1 MEEEEGKVRHISQQE
16 AREIDATK
24 VAYFTLNDGT
34 VLLVKNDDNPE
45 PQEIL
50 QENIQMNSNEEEEK
64 NMAEENQQ
72 LPEEQ
77 ELQQNIISGQENQ
90 EQYQIQSQN
99 ENQQIVTGSE
109 NEQINYIQT
118 QSQNAQEVQQ
128 QISNLGYN
136 IPSDYKISLC
146 ECELKELT
154 EDVLKRYMVK
164 NTISAAEYRKKKNN
178 ELISDLKKLRE
189 ELQKIRFNKQSG
201 TAVSKLSKIKSLR
214 KQIARVLTIIRE
226 NTKNEVIS
234 KLLTKEKKEVKDD
247 KEETIT
253 TTIKNLKMK
262 HIPLDLRPKKTRA
275 MRRRL
280 TKF

>member
-1 MEEEEGKVRHISQQE
+1 
-16 AREIDATK
+16 
-24 VAYFTLNDGT
+24 
-34 VLLVKNDDNPE
+34 
-45 PQEIL
+45 
-50 QENIQMNSNEEEEK
+50 
-64 NMAEENQQ
+64 
-72 LPEEQ
+72 
-77 ELQQNIISGQENQ
+77 
-90 EQYQIQSQN
+90 
-99 ENQQIVTGSE
+99 
-109 NEQINYIQT
+109 
-118 QSQNAQEVQQ
+118 
-128 QISNLGYN
+128 
-136 IPSDYKISLC
+136 
-146 ECELKELT
+146 
-154 EDVLKRYMVK
+154 MVK

-226 NTKNEVIS
+226 NTKNEVVS
-234 KLLTKEKKEVKDD
+234 KLLTKEKKEVKDG

-280 TKF
+280 TKFENKLVTLKQLKRKLNFPKRKFAVPVA

>member
-1 MEEEEGKVRHISQQE
+1 
-16 AREIDATK
+16 
-24 VAYFTLNDGT
+24 
-34 VLLVKNDDNPE
+34 
-45 PQEIL
+45 
-50 QENIQMNSNEEEEK
+50 
-64 NMAEENQQ
+64 
-72 LPEEQ
+72 
-77 ELQQNIISGQENQ
+77 
-90 EQYQIQSQN
+90 
-99 ENQQIVTGSE
+99 
-109 NEQINYIQT
+109 
-118 QSQNAQEVQQ
+118 
-128 QISNLGYN
+128 
-136 IPSDYKISLC
+136 
-146 ECELKELT
+146 
-154 EDVLKRYMVK
+154 MVK

-178 ELISDLKKLRE
+178 ELIADLKKLRE

-280 TKF
+280 TKFENKLVTLKQLKRKLKFPKRKFAVPVA

>member
-1 MEEEEGKVRHISQQE
+1 
-16 AREIDATK
+16 
-24 VAYFTLNDGT
+24 
-34 VLLVKNDDNPE
+34 
-45 PQEIL
+45 
-50 QENIQMNSNEEEEK
+50 
-64 NMAEENQQ
+64 
-72 LPEEQ
+72 
-77 ELQQNIISGQENQ
+77 
-90 EQYQIQSQN
+90 
-99 ENQQIVTGSE
+99 
-109 NEQINYIQT
+109 
-118 QSQNAQEVQQ
+118 
-128 QISNLGYN
+128 
-136 IPSDYKISLC
+136 
-146 ECELKELT
+146 
-154 EDVLKRYMVK
+154 MVK

-280 TKF
+280 TKFENKLVTLKQLKRKLNFPKRKFAVPYA